1 MAYGS
6 WETLPHSPEVQG
18 IEGACPDPTAELR
31 DPRSSSS
38 MPAMQGSTGASASC
52 LRAQLLPTVLAE
64 TTTRQSPR
72 EVLTSNLKINFGST
86 APSNME
92 DGLFTKTSAGSR
104 ELTCGS
110 LFTCTCVCVLYM
122 DVCALHTCM
131 YVICMCYVCMHMCVL
146 YACVLVWACT
156 ACVHVCALCVCV
168 RVHCY
173 IHMCLCMWVL
183 YIM

>member
-1 MAYGS
+1 
-6 WETLPHSPEVQG
+6 
-18 IEGACPDPTAELR
+18 
-31 DPRSSSS
+31 
-38 MPAMQGSTGASASC
+38 MPAMQGSTGASAPC

-110 LFTCTCVCVLYM
+110 LFTCTCVCVLHM
-122 DVCALHTCM
+122 DVCVLYTCM
-131 YVICMCYVCMHMCVL
+131 YVMCMCYVCMHMCAIHMCA
-146 YACVLVWACT
+146 YMGMYCMCAC
-156 ACVHVCALCVCV
+156 VCALCVY
-168 RVHCY
+168 VHVHYY